1 MSDERLPAEPSVPEP
16 DLDPD
21 LDEPPV
27 DEADLEPEA
36 EAEPEYE
43 PEPEPQPEQRERRG
57 RASDTIRTLRSRAQE
72 AERRAADLER
82 RMAAFEGRQQLPDP
96 RAVQQAAAEE
106 ERQFR
111 ESLVGLMPEEI
122 SLKVAE
128 RTERRIM
135 AQLAQTQVQ
144 GFDRNDRR
152 DFEQEAARSRF
163 AQSKSQEVEQVLTQ
177 MRNQGIYQ
185 FGRLDILDFLAGRDQ
200 RLKREQTTQQQ
211 RRQGARNVD
220 RQTVRPASGRGEGGG
235 GNRRQSEE
243 EADIAFL
250 RRTRIGDVI

>member
-1 MSDERLPAEPSVPEP
+1 MSEERLPAEPTPEP
-16 DLDPD
+16 DLDPN

-27 DEADLEPEA
+27 DEADLDEVEPEA

-43 PEPEPQPEQRERRG
+43 PEPEPEPQRQSRRD
-57 RASDTIRTLRSRAQE
+57 RQTENWRSRAQE
-72 AERRAADLER
+72 AERRTQELER

-96 RAVQQAAAEE
+96 RAAQQAAAEE

-128 RTERRIM
+128 RVERRIM
-135 AQLAQTQVQ
+135 AQMAQTQVQ
-144 GFDRNDRR
+144 SFDRNDRR
-152 DFEQEAARSRF
+152 DFEQEATRSRF
-163 AQSKSQEVEQVLTQ
+163 AQSKSQEVEQMLTQ

-250 RRTRIGDVI
+250 KRTRVGDVI